1 MTNDE
6 YLNFLKDDINVDMLI
21 SDNMWVDGF
30 SLIDNAV
37 IKDKRVSD
45 NMFRVYCILQQMIGQ
60 NKAVAFPSMETLG
73 SMIGSSDRTARRII
87 RELEKVDL
95 VETIP
100 RRGQSSLYKVK
111 KWQNSKVL
119 RDVEKIKESFI
130 KSQNH
135 GHIPEQPK
143 EGIKK
148 ESPPKK
154 DSDSKPD
161 ENELYK
167 YIISYFNQQTGK
179 KLHNVETN
187 WKKIRTVRNKL
198 KKEFGMDEKEILKTM
213 KQVID
218 WKTIEW
224 KDNPEMKNYLH
235 PQTIFSSKFFRYMEQ
250 DGPITKKAWE
260 NKPTPKK
267 KQTVDDID
275 WDNLLEG

>member
-6 YLNFLKDDINVDMLI
+6 YLIFLKDDISVDMLI
-21 SDNMWVDGF
+21 SDNMWVEGF

-73 SMIGSSDRTARRII
+73 DMIGSSDRTARRII

-100 RRGQSSLYKVK
+100 RKGQSSLYKVK

-119 RDVEKIKESFI
+119 RDIEKIKQAYI
-130 KSQNH
+130 RDH
-135 GHIPEQPK
+135 EQGQPNP
-143 EGIKK
+143 GIKK

-154 DSDSKPD
+154 ANDSKQD
-161 ENELYK
+161 ENELFK

-198 KKEFGMDEKEILKTM
+198 KKEFKMDDDQIKQTM
-213 KQVID
+213 ENVID

-224 KDNPEMKNYLH
+224 KDNPEMKHYLH
-235 PQTIFSSKFFRYMEQ
+235 PQTIFGQKFFRYMEQ
-250 DGPITKKAWE
+250 DGPIVRNFK
-260 NKPTPKK
+260 NDSQPKK
-267 KQTVDDID
+267 KQTVNDVNWDD
-275 WDNLLEG
+275 LLEG